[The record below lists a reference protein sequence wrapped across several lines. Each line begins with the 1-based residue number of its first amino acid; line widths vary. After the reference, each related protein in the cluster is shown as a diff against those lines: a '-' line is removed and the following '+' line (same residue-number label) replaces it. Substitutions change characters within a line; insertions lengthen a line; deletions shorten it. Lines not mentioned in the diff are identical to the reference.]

1 VRPKEGSPVLDVFF
15 LAVTG
20 VFFAAFIGF
29 VFVCE
34 RL

>member
-1 VRPKEGSPVLDVFF
+1 MLDVFF

-20 VFFAAFIGF
+20 VFFAGFIAFTI
-29 VFVCE
+29 VCD

>member
-1 VRPKEGSPVLDVFF
+1 VLDVFF

-34 RL
+34 RF